1 MKEIEKMNFW
11 FITGSQDLY
20 GEETLLQVKENSLQ
34 VVNRLNETSLPYQII
49 WKPIVKSSN
58 GIFPLFKKLIM
69 IPCVQA
75 SFAGCILFSCKC
87 G

>member
-49 WKPIVKSSN
+49 WKPIVKALTVFFRYSRS
-58 GIFPLFKKLIM
+58 
-69 IPCVQA
+69 
-75 SFAGCILFSCKC
+75 
-87 G
+87 